1 MTALK
6 ASQIHNERLTD
17 RHSNPDIDIDRS
29 DQNVVFFKT
38 GNLLENVRERVADIQ
53 AGQKRK
59 IRRDA
64 PVAIEYMITASPEAM
79 ARLSKQEQEQYL
91 PRV

>member
-38 GNLLENVRERVADIQ
+38 GNLLENVRERVA
-53 AGQKRK
+53 
-59 IRRDA
+59 
-64 PVAIEYMITASPEAM
+64 
-79 ARLSKQEQEQYL
+79 SKPDKSEKSAEMHPL
-91 PRV
+91 PSNT

>member
-38 GNLLENVRERVADIQ
+38 GNLLEMSGKGLRI
-53 AGQKRK
+53 
-59 IRRDA
+59 
-64 PVAIEYMITASPEAM
+64 
-79 ARLSKQEQEQYL
+79 SKPDKSEKSAEMHPL
-91 PRV
+91 PSNT